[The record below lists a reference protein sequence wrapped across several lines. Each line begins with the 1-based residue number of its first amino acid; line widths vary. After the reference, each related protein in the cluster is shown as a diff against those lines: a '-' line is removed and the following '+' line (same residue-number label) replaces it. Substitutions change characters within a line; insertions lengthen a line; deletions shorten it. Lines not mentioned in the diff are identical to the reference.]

1 MSQNQPSTS
10 RRSVLLIVSVL
21 ILGLAILTGAQSKQP
36 DDSKLTFQDAI
47 QMEGQSKARL
57 KDTSK
62 FELVKE
68 KSRFV
73 VRTKSARRR
82 VLGTLLCGSCP
93 GGTCFTDLT
102 GPVASC
108 VGCGNNSSAC
118 TIRPDF

>member
-1 MSQNQPSTS
+1 MSQQQPTKF
-10 RRSVLLIVSVL
+10 RRSIWLIVSGL
-21 ILGLAILTGAQSKQP
+21 ILGLAVLTGAQSKQP

-47 QMEGQSKARL
+47 QMEGETKARL

-62 FELVKE
+62 FELVRE
-68 KSRFV
+68 KHRFV

-108 VGCGNNSSAC
+108 VGCGNNSSSC

>member
-1 MSQNQPSTS
+1 MLQFQLSKY
-10 RRSVLLIVSVL
+10 RRSVLLIGSVL
-21 ILGLAILTGAQSKQP
+21 LLGLTVLTGAQKK
-36 DDSKLTFQDAI
+36 DDESKLTFQDAI
-47 QMEGQSKARL
+47 QMEGETKARL
-57 KDTSK
+57 KDSNK
-62 FELVKE
+62 FELVRE
-68 KSRFV
+68 KTKFV

-118 TIRPDF
+118 TIRPNF

>member
-1 MSQNQPSTS
+1 MSQLEHSKF
-10 RRSVLLIVSVL
+10 RRSTLLVVSLLILS
-21 ILGLAILTGAQSKQP
+21 LAILTGAQSKP
-36 DDSKLTFQDAI
+36 DESKLTLQDAVV
-47 QMEGQSKARL
+47 MEGKNKARL

-68 KSRFV
+68 KTRFV
-73 VRTKSARRR
+73 VRTKSTRRR

-118 TIRPDF
+118 TMRPDF